1 MYTALVII
9 DVLLALAL
17 VGLILLQHGKGA
29 DAGAAFGSGSSG
41 TVFGAAGSASL
52 LQKTTTWLA
61 AGFFVVTLGLSIL
74 AKERVHEAASRVQRT
89 SVVEGA
95 QQPGEQPASPVT
107 QTAADSI
114 SEVEFKPPGVDLIP
128 LEEGASAPE
137 VPAVGEQDPGLP
149 VPDSIP
155 DNPVPVE

>member
-89 SVVEGA
+89 SVVEGV
-95 QQPGEQPASPVT
+95 QPGEQPPSPVT

-114 SEVEFKPPGVDLIP
+114 SEVEFKPPGVDSIP
-128 LEEGASAPE
+128 LEGGASAPE
-137 VPAVGEQDPGLP
+137 VPVVGEQDPGLP